1 MYTLPY
7 LLPPLNNNL
16 FIIISTNSPQNELP
30 PKDLTFS
37 IIRIPNDGQ
46 KLSPPSLELDD
57 GLYILLRS
65 QSKTKLAT
73 IPSNLRS
80 LTLLTGDD
88 LSEIPHCPWSLSG
101 PQYPRRAGERV
112 QQRYCYPRGVGEYSN
127 GKGGSMWTVVNKKGQ
142 EDIGCRLLHV
152 YHSSKRADNAK
163 PKAKRGRGRP
173 RKESTST
180 NTNHTTVGTRKSK
193 RKKSQAVSTFHQD
206 DEESDRKKMKI
217 ATTTTSSL
225 EQSSSLM
232 QGDLLKSPN
241 NSFDTTTNNN
251 NHMNASLDFTGN
263 IFDTTTSTNTTFMPV
278 QNEVMMMNNPAFN
291 SAAAAGVVP
300 GYYGQYAA
308 AASHAAANCITY
320 PPPIFGGV
328 STAAYPGGDYWASR
342 APSIPELASSFE
354 WQQLQQPGAAS
365 TTISSV
371 DEFSKRLKDMEA
383 QLTSDIEGSKSTDQV
398 LKLHL
403 LQQWAKGIAQKPL
416 QPNKSLSESKTEL
429 SSQAVDDTKSVLPM
443 KSEVSN
449 EDFSSTTEVVLKE
462 ASTAL
467 AKTNLTEVVKT
478 SNNSSS

>member
-1 MYTLPY
+1 
-7 LLPPLNNNL
+7 
-16 FIIISTNSPQNELP
+16 
-30 PKDLTFS
+30 
-37 IIRIPNDGQ
+37 
-46 KLSPPSLELDD
+46 
-57 GLYILLRS
+57 
-65 QSKTKLAT
+65 
-73 IPSNLRS
+73 
-80 LTLLTGDD
+80 
-88 LSEIPHCPWSLSG
+88 
-101 PQYPRRAGERV
+101 
-112 QQRYCYPRGVGEYSN
+112 
-127 GKGGSMWTVVNKKGQ
+127 MWTVVNKKGQ
-142 EDIGCRLLHV
+142 EDIDCRLLHV

-163 PKAKRGRGRP
+163 PTAKRGRGRP

-180 NTNHTTVGTRKSK
+180 NTAHTAVGTRKSK

-217 ATTTTSSL
+217 TTTTTSSL

-241 NSFDTTTNNN
+241 NSFDNTTTNNN
-251 NHMNASLDFTGN
+251 NMNDNLDFTGN
-263 IFDTTTSTNTTFMPV
+263 IFDTTTANTTFMPL

-308 AASHAAANCITY
+308 AAASHHAAASCIAY

-328 STAAYPGGDYWASR
+328 STAAYPGGGYWASR

-354 WQQLQQPGAAS
+354 WQQQPGAAS

-383 QLTSDIEGSKSTDQV
+383 QLTSDVEGSKSTDQV

-416 QPNKSLSESKTEL
+416 QPNKSLSEPKTEL
-429 SSQAVDDTKSVLPM
+429 SSQALDNANSFLPM
-443 KSEVSN
+443 EIMEKKDQADEPPMKTEASSN
-449 EDFSSTTEVVLKE
+449 DEGVSSTTEEVLKE

-467 AKTNLTEVVKT
+467 SKANLTTELK
-478 SNNSSS
+478 S